1 MQAVS
6 VDEALLDV
14 SKRVDNGDHDKAVEL
29 AYSIRNKVRQ
39 STNCEGELLNV
50 NNLLIFLMFIVI
62 YSIRWNWI

>member
-29 AYSIRNKVRQ
+29 AHSIRNKVRQ